1 MYQNINKIYHAAI
14 YVRLSKED
22 GDISS
27 SAKLESN
34 SISNQKALILDFLKD
49 KKDIEVVSV
58 RVDDGYLGSN
68 FERPAFQAML
78 EDIRRGIVDCV
89 VVKDLSRFGRE
100 YIDSGKYIERLF
112 PALGVRFIAI
122 NDNYDSLKG
131 KNQADEIIIPF
142 KNLINDA
149 YCRDISIKIR
159 SNLEIKRKKGE
170 CVTPFVAFGYRKTKT
185 DKHKLEID
193 PSAGSVVQDIFKM
206 KLQGMSQD
214 AIANRLNELGIL
226 SPFEYKISSG
236 SHYETGFRQKEQAL
250 WSSVTVRRILK
261 NEVYIGNLVQGKR
274 TTPNH
279 KVKQTYVKPEDDW
292 IRIEKNHEPLVSD
305 RDFEIVQRLLG
316 MDTHT
321 SPDQKQ
327 VYLLSGI
334 AVKDLSRL
342 GRNYVETSNYIERVF
357 PFFHVR
363 FLAVTDDF
371 DSFREGV
378 DITVPLKNII
388 NEFYSKDLA
397 KKSSSAKK
405 ALWKKGKFTS
415 AWEPYGYRKS
425 EEDHHQLIIDEE
437 AAEHLKSIF
446 SMYMDGRNY
455 SDIARQLNKDEVLS
469 PTLQRKFYK
478 TGEKPLP
485 ESKPWNN
492 YEVKRV
498 LQDVHC
504 TGDSVFGKYQ
514 QSVFQG
520 NKQRNRPESEWVHV
534 ENTHEG
540 IIDRELFQQVQSK
553 IQEYTEA
560 YKKKHQQ
567 NNGAIR
573 NHNFYT
579 GKIWCGGCGNRM
591 TLSRERNGT
600 FFYICGANTNHK
612 SGGKQCKGHRV
623 RKEYVDDDVLRLI
636 QTHMKTV
643 LDTEKMI
650 QEMNAAS
657 KNQTQYLLLDKEVGK
672 LRRELSRISKRK
684 SDLYEDYSERLIT
697 EEEYIQFS
705 RIYSNEIENIKSRL
719 DTVLAAQVR
728 YSQDYHIEEGW
739 GNVIHTYM
747 SKRKLTKE
755 MADAF
760 VDSIII
766 HGKYDYE
773 IKLVYDDQF
782 ADLQKLKK
790 EKEAQSR

>member
-1 MYQNINKIYHAAI
+1 MDTDGRIYKTIVVSKPDKYTDELKERIEELGSLCLNNLNQDDYHPIMMLGSIQSGKTRAFIGLMALCFDKDYDMPIILNKCSKALVQQTVSRMMAEFAEVKSGKSNIGDVVAQNILDIDFGSETTEAGKQKI
-14 YVRLSKED
+14 VR
-22 GDISS
+22 
-27 SAKLESN
+27 
-34 SISNQKALILDFLKD
+34 QFLKRYPE
-49 KKDIEVVSV
+49 KKRIIVVKKQADNVDRMIRLINEIVASNKYK
-58 RVDDGYLGSN
+58 RILIVDD
-68 FERPAFQAML
+68 
-78 EDIRRGIVDCV
+78 
-89 VVKDLSRFGRE
+89 
-100 YIDSGKYIERLF
+100 
-112 PALGVRFIAI
+112 
-122 NDNYDSLKG
+122 
-131 KNQADEIIIPF
+131 
-142 KNLINDA
+142 
-149 YCRDISIKIR
+149 
-159 SNLEIKRKKGE
+159 
-170 CVTPFVAFGYRKTKT
+170 
-185 DKHKLEID
+185 
-193 PSAGSVVQDIFKM
+193 
-206 KLQGMSQD
+206 
-214 AIANRLNELGIL
+214 
-226 SPFEYKISSG
+226 
-236 SHYETGFRQKEQAL
+236 
-250 WSSVTVRRILK
+250 
-261 NEVYIGNLVQGKR
+261 
-274 TTPNH
+274 
-279 KVKQTYVKPEDDW
+279 
-292 IRIEKNHEPLVSD
+292 
-305 RDFEIVQRLLG
+305 
-316 MDTHT
+316 
-321 SPDQKQ
+321 
-327 VYLLSGI
+327 
-334 AVKDLSRL
+334 
-342 GRNYVETSNYIERVF
+342 
-357 PFFHVR
+357 
-363 FLAVTDDF
+363 
-371 DSFREGV
+371 
-378 DITVPLKNII
+378 
-388 NEFYSKDLA
+388 
-397 KKSSSAKK
+397 
-405 ALWKKGKFTS
+405 
-415 AWEPYGYRKS
+415 
-425 EEDHHQLIIDEE
+425 E

-455 SDIARQLNKDEVLS
+455 SDIARQLNKDGVLS

-650 QEMNAAS
+650 QEMNTAS

-790 EKEAQSR
+790 EKEAQTR

>member
-1 MYQNINKIYHAAI
+1 MARKSRKNIPTVVGSATVQTE
-14 YVRLSKED
+14 VRRPFRAGLYARISMETEETLERGTIETQVELMKNFVADTE
-22 GDISS
+22 DISV
-27 SAKLESN
+27 AEVY
-34 SISNQKALILDFLKD
+34 KD
-49 KKDIEVVSV
+49 SDYS
-58 RVDDGYLGSN
+58 GTN
-68 FERPAFQAML
+68 FDRPGFVQMM
-78 EDIRRGIVDCV
+78 EDIKHGKINCV
-89 VVKDLSRFGRE
+89 
-100 YIDSGKYIERLF
+100 I
-112 PALGVRFIAI
+112 
-122 NDNYDSLKG
+122 
-131 KNQADEIIIPF
+131 
-142 KNLINDA
+142 
-149 YCRDISIKIR
+149 
-159 SNLEIKRKKGE
+159 
-170 CVTPFVAFGYRKTKT
+170 
-185 DKHKLEID
+185 
-193 PSAGSVVQDIFKM
+193 
-206 KLQGMSQD
+206 
-214 AIANRLNELGIL
+214 
-226 SPFEYKISSG
+226 
-236 SHYETGFRQKEQAL
+236 
-250 WSSVTVRRILK
+250 
-261 NEVYIGNLVQGKR
+261 
-274 TTPNH
+274 
-279 KVKQTYVKPEDDW
+279 
-292 IRIEKNHEPLVSD
+292 
-305 RDFEIVQRLLG
+305 
-316 MDTHT
+316 
-321 SPDQKQ
+321 
-327 VYLLSGI
+327 
-334 AVKDLSRL
+334 VKDLSRL

-378 DITVPLKNII
+378 DLTVPLKNII

-425 EEDHHQLIIDEE
+425 EEDHHQLIVDEE

-455 SDIARQLNKDEVLS
+455 
-469 PTLQRKFYK
+469 
-478 TGEKPLP
+478 
-485 ESKPWNN
+485 
-492 YEVKRV
+492 
-498 LQDVHC
+498 
-504 TGDSVFGKYQ
+504 
-514 QSVFQG
+514 
-520 NKQRNRPESEWVHV
+520 
-534 ENTHEG
+534 
-540 IIDRELFQQVQSK
+540 
-553 IQEYTEA
+553 
-560 YKKKHQQ
+560 
-567 NNGAIR
+567 IR

-650 QEMNAAS
+650 QKMNAAS

>member
-378 DITVPLKNII
+378 DLTVPLKNII